1 MTTRAVWSNEK
12 CWRRMLE
19 AMVRV
24 FANDHGQDLIE
35 YALLCG
41 FVTLGVIL
49 AATSVGQTVNA
60 IYSGVGTGVAS
71 IPSP

>member
-1 MTTRAVWSNEK
+1 MTLLRNLTEDDS
-12 CWRRMLE
+12 
-19 AMVRV
+19 
-24 FANDHGQDLIE
+24 GQDLIE

>member
-1 MTTRAVWSNEK
+1 MTLLRNLTQDDS
-12 CWRRMLE
+12 
-19 AMVRV
+19 
-24 FANDHGQDLIE
+24 GQDLIE

-41 FVTLGVIL
+41 FVTLGVVL
-49 AATSVGQTVNA
+49 AATTLGQTVNT